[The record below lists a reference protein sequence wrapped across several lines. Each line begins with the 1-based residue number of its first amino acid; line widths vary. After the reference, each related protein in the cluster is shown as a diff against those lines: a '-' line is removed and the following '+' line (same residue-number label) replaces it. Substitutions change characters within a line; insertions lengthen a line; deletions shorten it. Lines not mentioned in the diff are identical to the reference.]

1 MTVSPVPVAVDARAA
16 PDVTQASSSSILTR
30 LRLETRDEH
39 KDLERVLDFTG
50 NALTRD
56 VYCQRLKQYY
66 GFYRPLEAALQ
77 TRCAFAADGL
87 SGASSP
93 LTTLVDRLNKT
104 RLLQHDLQ
112 YLEVSTDDLPLCH
125 ELPSVATQA
134 EVLGC
139 LYVLEGATLG
149 GRLIT
154 QHIHATLSITPTTG
168 GGFFEG
174 YGGDTGKMWNA
185 MRHMLSTCAV
195 DVASENAMVGNAI
208 ATFACLR
215 RWCDPT
221 NVRAH
226 GYGENLTGKGPRA

>member
-1 MTVSPVPVAVDARAA
+1 MTVSPVPDAANARAA

-39 KDLERVLDFTG
+39 NQLERMLDFTS

-56 VYCQRLKQYY
+56 VYCQRLEQYY

-77 TRCAFAADGL
+77 TRCAFAAHDL
-87 SGASSP
+87 SKASSP
-93 LTTLVDRLNKT
+93 FATLVDRLNKT
-104 RLLQHDLQ
+104 RLLWIDLHHLQ
-112 YLEVSTDDLPLCH
+112 VPTDGLPLCR
-125 ELPSVATQA
+125 ELPSIKTQA

-149 GRLIT
+149 GRVIT
-154 QHIHATLSITPTTG
+154 QHIHATLGITPTTG

-174 YGGDTGKMWNA
+174 YAGDTGKMWNA
-185 MRHMLSTCAV
+185 MRHILSTCAV

-221 NVRAH
+221 NVRAN
-226 GYGENLTGKGPRA
+226 GDGENLTGTGPHA